1 MLHCSWAWGRG
12 LNWFLKNQA
21 QSRPWR
27 GTYPVTDDLKTAVQ
41 EGFCTRPAG
50 HFVFVVRRNITN
62 IVWSVLYEF
71 PLPRPALV
79 SHFFCFVFLLYLN
92 SWIHSPKL
100 PPFISSFCY
109 IWSCNKCCVLWS
121 ATIFP
126 SHKPD
131 GNQFWLLFVQQCEIW
146 TPGVLMFVSPPPLST
161 SLYNYAIWKCLGN
174 N

>member
-1 MLHCSWAWGRG
+1 MPLSLWLYILLLDQRWSHNLFV
-12 LNWFLKNQA
+12 LNWYSSLSCYTTFECGAEVTIDFWKNPA
-21 QSRPWR
+21 QPRPWQ

-71 PLPRPALV
+71 PLPRSALV

-131 GNQFWLLFVQQCEIW
+131 GNQFWLLFV
-146 TPGVLMFVSPPPLST
+146 
-161 SLYNYAIWKCLGN
+161 
-174 N
+174 